1 MKKQLGNIIFGTNL
15 EWKRLDE
22 VEFLEL
28 KYDLMDSSEHWEIIS
43 NLICMFNMKNEH
55 EFGIKIDFTSE
66 RLFGNDIWAS
76 VLTRDEYKMIHHILS
91 QEIDVNMLYLK
102 DYELLEDRCKL
113 FKESFGYKMIRKM
126 PHEEV
131 EINGCKVIYKAAGE
145 KVETKK
151 SFEQRVKDNELT
163 KAENAGME
171 IVFAIG
177 FTVCILGLATM
188 LGCF

>member
-43 NLICMFNMKNEH
+43 NVICMFNMKNEY
-55 EFGIKIDFTSE
+55 EFGTKIDFTSE

-76 VLTRDEYKMIHHILS
+76 GLTKDECKMIHHILS

-113 FKESFGYKMIRKM
+113 FKESFGYKMRYKM

-131 EINGCKVIYKAAGE
+131 E
-145 KVETKK
+145 TKK
-151 SFEQRVKDNELT
+151 SFEHRVKDNELT
-163 KAENAGME
+163 KAENTGMG